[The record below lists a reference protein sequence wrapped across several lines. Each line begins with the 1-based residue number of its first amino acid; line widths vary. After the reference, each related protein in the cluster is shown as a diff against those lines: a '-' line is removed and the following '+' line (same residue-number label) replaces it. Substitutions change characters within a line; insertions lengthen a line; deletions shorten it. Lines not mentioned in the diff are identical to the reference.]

1 MKRHE
6 WELPVPPEYLQ
17 LQVRQVEVTP
27 EVPEGRQFAI
37 RRALLDSFP
46 GSESSPRRLRTHRDR
61 PSPRERLTL
70 LASPSLYAGGES
82 AGVVFMILTTRAMN
96 ALPRRF
102 RPRTSRAGAQP
113 APFFQPRSNPRPE

>member
-17 LQVRQVEVTP
+17 LQVRQVEVIP

-46 GSESSPRRLRTHRDR
+46 DSESSPNGSGPTATVH
-61 PSPRERLTL
+61 PR
-70 LASPSLYAGGES
+70 G
-82 AGVVFMILTTRAMN
+82 N
-96 ALPRRF
+96 A
-102 RPRTSRAGAQP
+102 
-113 APFFQPRSNPRPE
+113 

>member
-6 WELPVPPEYLQ
+6 WELPVPPEYFQ

-46 GSESSPRRLRTHRDR
+46 GSESSPDGSGPTATVH
-61 PSPRERLTL
+61 PR
-70 LASPSLYAGGES
+70 G
-82 AGVVFMILTTRAMN
+82 N
-96 ALPRRF
+96 A
-102 RPRTSRAGAQP
+102 
-113 APFFQPRSNPRPE
+113 